1 MDNFNKNDQKYNK
14 YNKNVPK
21 STMHPRTSMYNKEE
35 PHNNFCHHISTD
47 LLNNQIPV
55 NILQLA
61 LKIRIRI
68 LKILNHIMNGSMKR
82 IPSLPT
88 VAKYTPSVEKATLLI
103 DPWQIC
109 HLAIGLL
116 CQEVNE

>member
-1 MDNFNKNDQKYNK
+1 MQQGCSQKY
-14 YNKNVPK
+14 
-21 STMHPRTSMYNKEE
+21 TMYPHTSMYNKEE
-35 PHNNFCHHISTD
+35 HHNNFCHHISTA
-47 LLNNQIPV
+47 LSNSQIPV
-55 NILQLA
+55 NILQSA
-61 LKIRIRI
+61 LKIRIQN
-68 LKILNHIMNGSMKR
+68 LKILNHIMRGSIKR

-116 CQEVNE
+116 CQKVNELNKKTRP

>member
-1 MDNFNKNDQKYNK
+1 MDNLNKNDQIYNK
-14 YNKNVPK
+14 YNKNDPK
-21 STMHPRTSMYNKEE
+21 STMHSRTSMYNKEE
-35 PHNNFCHHISTD
+35 HHNNFCHRISTD
-47 LLNNQIPV
+47 LSNNQIPV
-55 NILQLA
+55 NILHLA
-61 LKIRIRI
+61 LKFRIKI
-68 LKILNHIMNGSMKR
+68 LKILNHIIEGSMKR

-116 CQEVNE
+116 CQKVNE